1 MGKNSYFYLN
11 LAFTI
16 IYTILSYFINKYIA
30 STQYIPL
37 GITIFIII
45 TIFLNKMKEH
55 IDENDNSSLLGKTKK
70 ELSEKETEIK
80 DFKNL
85 IEDKQAKINS
95 LILTIQESNS
105 LKSLKESMF
114 KWYVNADNDCYYGKT
129 EENNM
134 KKATEK
140 ATEEISKYIN

>member
-1 MGKNSYFYLN
+1 MNNQKLFMGKNSYFYLN

-95 LILTIQESNS
+95 LFISY
-105 LKSLKESMF
+105 LKKLFRLQSKNQF
-114 KWYVNADNDCYYGKT
+114 INI
-129 EENNM
+129 NNTR
-134 KKATEK
+134 K
-140 ATEEISKYIN
+140 

>member
-105 LKSLKESMF
+105 LK
-114 KWYVNADNDCYYGKT
+114 V
-129 EENNM
+129 
-134 KKATEK
+134 
-140 ATEEISKYIN
+140 